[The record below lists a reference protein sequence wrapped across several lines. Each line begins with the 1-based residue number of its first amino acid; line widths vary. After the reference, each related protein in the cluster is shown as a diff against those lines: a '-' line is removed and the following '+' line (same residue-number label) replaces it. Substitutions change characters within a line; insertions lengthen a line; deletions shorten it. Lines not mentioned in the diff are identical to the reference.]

1 MRQPQMT
8 ISAFW
13 VKPLT
18 LLAALLLVGC
28 ASTRAIR
35 SEKGTP
41 AAQTE
46 KGFRPLASLRPTPK
60 VHKKGKRIA
69 LLIGINRYTDRA
81 WHGLRFAAKDASDL
95 ADVLRNPKTGGFDQ
109 VLLARDATTTTRAG
123 VLKAFQRLR
132 QLNTSRQDTIFVYI
146 SGHGTLARD
155 PQHVLRRYL
164 VTYDT
169 RQKNIHK
176 SALSIALLRHRFAR
190 LKSERKVMLLA
201 TCHSGSGK
209 SRLNQTMLAELKT
222 IKGAFFTQPIEDS
235 SRATIF
241 LAVCAFGETARESAQ
256 LQNDIYTHYFI
267 KALKHRYDAN
277 GDGAVTVSEAHDYAR
292 EMTYFHTKGAQRPYA
307 ESDILGSDP
316 IILSGQKKR
325 NGKPVLYAYDSQF
338 QGVEVQ
344 VNGVARGTFPKGIP
358 LSPGRQQ
365 IVLKAGESK
374 LFEGMVVFQDGERID
389 AKELFG
395 RKTHRFAIALKAGY
409 QFFLQGSS
417 ADVLSR
423 ELPLFGIELKLNRPW
438 SQIPLDFRF
447 EFAFARNSHKLFDQD
462 NRPQTVTEYNIAF
475 AATYVWKI
483 NWFSLFV
490 GPRLSAIYLE
500 RQSDIHKQVNDFFFS
515 FQPGVVLGM
524 EMRFLERWSFF
535 AEGRVNYT
543 YVATEYGPPRHQGSY
558 EFLGGVFV
566 HF

>member
-1 MRQPQMT
+1 MYPPQMT
-8 ISAFW
+8 FLAFW
-13 VKPLT
+13 GKPMA
-18 LLAALLLVGC
+18 LLSALLLAGC
-28 ASTRAIR
+28 ASSRAV
-35 SEKGTP
+35 S
-41 AAQTE
+41 TE
-46 KGFRPLASLRPTPK
+46 KGFRPLASLQTTAILP
-60 VHKKGKRIA
+60 KKGKKIA
-69 LLIGINRYTDRA
+69 LLIGVNRYQDRA
-81 WHGLRFAAKDASDL
+81 WHPLRFAAKDAADL

-109 VLLARDATTTTRAG
+109 VLLLADPTATTRKGILRA
-123 VLKAFQRLR
+123 FERLR
-132 QLNTSRQDTIFVYI
+132 QLNTNPHDTLFVYI

-155 PQHVLRRYL
+155 PQHTLRRYL

-169 RQKNIHK
+169 QQRDIHN
-176 SALSIALLRHRFAR
+176 SALSIARLRHHFAK

-201 TCHSGSGK
+201 TCHSGTGK

-241 LAVCAFGETARESAQ
+241 LAVCAFGETARESAE

-292 EMTYFHTKGAQRPYA
+292 EMTYFHTKGAQRAYA
-307 ESDILGSDP
+307 ESDILGTDP

-325 NGKPVLYAYDSQF
+325 NGKPVLYAYDSHF

-344 VNGVARGTFPKGIP
+344 INGIPRGTFPKGIP
-358 LSPGRQQ
+358 VQTGRQQ
-365 IVLKAGESK
+365 ITLKTGEHK
-374 LFEGMVVFQDGERID
+374 LFEGMVVFQDGERMD
-389 AKELFG
+389 AKELFE
-395 RKTHRFAIALKAGY
+395 RRDYRFAIALKAGY

-417 ADVLSR
+417 ADILSR
-423 ELPLFGIELKLNRPW
+423 ELPLFGVELKLQRPW
-438 SQIPLDFRF
+438 SHIPIDFRL
-447 EFAFARNSHKLFDQD
+447 EFAFSRNSHKLLEQD
-462 NRPQTVTEYNIAF
+462 NRPQTVTEFNVAI

-483 NWFSLFV
+483 QWFSLFV

-500 RQSDIHKQVNDFFFS
+500 RQSDIHKQINDFFFS
-515 FQPGVVLGM
+515 FQPGFVLGA
-524 EMRFLERWSFF
+524 EALFLERWSLF

-543 YVATEYGPPRHQGSY
+543 YVATESGPARHQGSY